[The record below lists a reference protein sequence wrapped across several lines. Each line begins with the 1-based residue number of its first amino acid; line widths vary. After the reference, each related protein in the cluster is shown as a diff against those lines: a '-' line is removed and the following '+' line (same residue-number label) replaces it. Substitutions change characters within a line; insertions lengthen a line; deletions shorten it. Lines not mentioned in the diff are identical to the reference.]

1 MFFSL
6 WIICSLFLIVQM
18 FLLFLATSSDLLE
31 DVRGRVF
38 AMNRT
43 KGKVVFIFVVAN
55 LLYQCLV
62 SYRSFS
68 RVGLCLLFFLCDH
81 LQLGGA

>member
-1 MFFSL
+1 
-6 WIICSLFLIVQM
+6 M
-18 FLLFLATSSDLLE
+18 FLLFLATSADLE

-38 AMNRT
+38 AMART
-43 KGKVVFIFVVAN
+43 KGKVVFTFVVAN

-62 SYRSFS
+62 SYWSFS

-81 LQLGGA
+81 LQLGGT